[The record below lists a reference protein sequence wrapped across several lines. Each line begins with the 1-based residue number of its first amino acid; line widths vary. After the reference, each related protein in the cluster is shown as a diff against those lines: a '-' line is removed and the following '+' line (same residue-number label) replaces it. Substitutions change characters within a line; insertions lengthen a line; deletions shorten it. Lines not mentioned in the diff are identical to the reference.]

1 MELIANLL
9 HSNEAMKLEKI
20 GQATRECS
28 VGHGGE
34 KESLTLS
41 KKTRSKSR
49 VDCRLVDKAAGDYKS
64 EDACACR

>member
-1 MELIANLL
+1 MSVNLL
-9 HSNEAMKLEKI
+9 HSDEAVELEKI
-20 GQATRECS
+20 GQLAGECS
-28 VGHGGE
+28 VGDGGE

-49 VDCRLVDKAAGDYKS
+49 VGCKLVDKATGDYRS